1 MTDNI
6 HWYNIVGSKG
16 MLLMIGSQNRQTLEL
31 TAVLAGHQMD
41 KFLKYKDKQY
51 KNVRLIKLLL

>member
-16 MLLMIGSQNRQTLEL
+16 TILMIGSQNTQTLEL
-31 TAVLAGHQMD
+31 TETQAGHQMD
-41 KFLKYKDKQY
+41 KFLKYKEK
-51 KNVRLIKLLL
+51 